1 VIEISSKA
9 FTMKTSPIRKEEFMV
24 NPVRQ
29 RAALILFG
37 ASVLVVGV
45 ALAQKSFQVFVNGKA
60 TSKPAIRQGNET
72 YIPLSTLV
80 AAGVPVKTSGSRIE
94 ITLSAGNTTDAVAG
108 TSQLAGGVG
117 ELGKTYTVGTQN
129 PLNFTLKS
137 AEFSVKRLDIG
148 SSKFVPEVSEKLLIL
163 RFTVQNPQK
172 KDLEF
177 STFNLRFTAVDSKDV
192 NSSPEPYGSSYVARE
207 GEFVPLKVRLKPAQK
222 IDAYAVLIVQSSGND
237 QMPVVRYDLSKKV
250 KPLPAPYNDSSDPS
264 GATALNS
271 ITAKPGAFVPMRFS
285 NLRLDSLA
293 FADSFEQR
301 AAPDGKRW
309 LLLNLTM
316 KHEGVTGGSDLE
328 VGDCSFAALFTASDN
343 ETESVERCGANLYK
357 TAREERLRSR
367 IAPGGEVGF
376 RMVFSVPKDVT
387 GKSLAVTEENART
400 VVFDLTGLK

>member
-1 VIEISSKA
+1 MA
-9 FTMKTSPIRKEEFMV
+9 FSTH
-24 NPVRQ
+24 PVRQ

-80 AAGVPVKTSGSRIE
+80 AAGVPVKTTGSRIE

-108 TSQLAGGVG
+108 ATALVGGAG
-117 ELGKTYTVGTQN
+117 ELGKTYTIGTRD

-137 AEFSVKRLDIG
+137 AEFVVKRLDIG

-192 NSSPEPYGSSYVARE
+192 NSSPEPYGSPYVARE
-207 GEFVPLKVRLKPAQK
+207 GEFVPLKVRLKPTQK
-222 IDAYAVLIVQSSGND
+222 IDAYAVLTVSSAGVIPKLIVQPSSNND
-237 QMPVVRYDLSKKV
+237 QAPVVRYDLSKKV
-250 KPLPAPYNDSSDPS
+250 KALPAPYNDPSDPS
-264 GATALNS
+264 GATALSGIN
-271 ITAKPGAFVPMRFS
+271 AKPAAFVPMRFS
-285 NLRLDSLA
+285 SLRLDSLA
-293 FADSFEQR
+293 FADNFEQR

-309 LLLNLTM
+309 LLVSLTM
-316 KHEGVTGGSDLE
+316 KHEAATGSSDLE
-328 VGDCSFAALFTASDN
+328 VGDCSFAALFTASDG

-367 IAPGGEVGF
+367 IAPGAEVGF
-376 RMVFSVPKDVT
+376 RMVFAVPKDVT
-387 GKSLAVTEENART
+387 GKSLSITEEKART